1 MRCRNC
7 FESIPAYVRSE
18 LCDTCRWDSKVTI
31 STTNAKKKY
40 MLTNSEIEAANL
52 FCYEISFRY
61 AHGFKYL
68 VMDIEELA
76 EKVFATID
84 DNDKRKQKYLKNVEN
99 DHNNRLELIDE
110 MRESINGYLEE
121 NDLEPDCDTLV
132 FIEEI
137 IKRKYN
143 ADLDDVIGYVKRKIK
158 LDNLINEHS
167 AKFIKSAKEHSQYDE
182 YIYDHSQSLTET
194 FDEISSDINEKNT
207 LDMRTKKTN
216 RFIEEGIEED
226 FIDFALS
233 LPICKEYTTQITCKI
248 KFDTICKRLVEYVE
262 RKYALDEFIKDNID
276 AQYRNIALSSLSYK
290 NYVMNLKCNFETT
303 CDAITTQIDKRIVS
317 DKKKTIVDSK
327 KIAIEKKYP
336 GSRGWLEKAI
346 SNPKIGKMY
355 TKYLQKGGDI
365 KKLMDDIKNII
376 IGFNAQKT
384 KNIDDVITKLLSK
397 NTDPTIYDN
406 IKFNYLTGQI
416 KFGRAK
422 SELTYYKIFDE

>member
-1 MRCRNC
+1 
-7 FESIPAYVRSE
+7 
-18 LCDTCRWDSKVTI
+18 
-31 STTNAKKKY
+31 
-40 MLTNSEIEAANL
+40 
-52 FCYEISFRY
+52 
-61 AHGFKYL
+61 
-68 VMDIEELA
+68 
-76 EKVFATID
+76 
-84 DNDKRKQKYLKNVEN
+84 
-99 DHNNRLELIDE
+99 
-110 MRESINGYLEE
+110 
-121 NDLEPDCDTLV
+121 
-132 FIEEI
+132 
-137 IKRKYN
+137 
-143 ADLDDVIGYVKRKIK
+143 
-158 LDNLINEHS
+158 
-167 AKFIKSAKEHSQYDE
+167 
-182 YIYDHSQSLTET
+182 
-194 FDEISSDINEKNT
+194 
-207 LDMRTKKTN
+207 
-216 RFIEEGIEED
+216 
-226 FIDFALS
+226 
-233 LPICKEYTTQITCKI
+233 
-248 KFDTICKRLVEYVE
+248 
-262 RKYALDEFIKDNID
+262 
-276 AQYRNIALSSLSYK
+276 
-290 NYVMNLKCNFETT
+290 MNLKCNFETT